1 MMPIT
6 MFYDFLGFEKHVRQ
20 VRARRGAVVPK
31 LWYER
36 PAYYMGCVS
45 PDKIFGSGEVK
56 IPAFVKQ
63 PDYEFEIALML
74 DEPICTKDEKEAAE
88 FIRKHGQYTICND
101 WSMRDYQKMDM
112 ELGISVAHS
121 KSIVGTSFGPRWV
134 AASEFKYD
142 VEGRPDIRMRST
154 VNGEARCDSNAQTAY
169 WSFPKILAFLGR
181 ENMTIFPGTALGSG
195 TVGDGCIA
203 EFAAKM
209 ENGKE
214 IEPAQYPWL
223 QNGDVIALSSDG
235 IGTLTNTV
243 KII

>member
-1 MMPIT
+1 MQIT
-6 MFYDFLGFEKHVRQ
+6 QFYDFLGFEKHVRQ
-20 VRARRGAVVPK
+20 VRERRGAVVPP

-45 PDKIFGSGEVK
+45 PEKIFGNGEVK
-56 IPAFVKQ
+56 IPAFVTQ

-74 DEPICTKDEKEAAE
+74 NASICTTDEHEAAE
-88 FIRKHGQYTICND
+88 FIRAHGFYTICND
-101 WSMRDYQKMDM
+101 WSMRDYQRKDM

-121 KSIVGTSFGPRWV
+121 KSIVGTSFGPAWI
-134 AASEFKYD
+134 AAAAFTHD
-142 VEGRPDIRMRST
+142 AQGRPDIRMRAT
-154 VNGEARCDSNAQTAY
+154 VNGDARCDGNAQTAY

-181 ENMTIFPGTALGSG
+181 EHMTITPGIALGSG

-209 ENGKE
+209 ENGVE
-214 IEPAQYPWL
+214 VEPAKYPWL
-223 QNGDVIALSSDG
+223 QNGDVIALTADG